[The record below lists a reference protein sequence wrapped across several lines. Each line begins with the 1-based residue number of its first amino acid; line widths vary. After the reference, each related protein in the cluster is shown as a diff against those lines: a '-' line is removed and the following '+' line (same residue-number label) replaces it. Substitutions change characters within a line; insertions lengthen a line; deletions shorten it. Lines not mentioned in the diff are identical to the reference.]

1 MLDKRRIKQAQKNLS
16 IYIEDRL
23 IRKTKETREKIL
35 ETYKRNCRES
45 LEVAEKLLKEDVSC
59 LWVIVAS
66 YYSMYYITNAVL
78 YHMGYKVGD
87 KIVHKVTSE
96 ALIVLIKDKLKK
108 KMLEDYERAKE
119 EALDITGQSDSIIES
134 FHKEMAKRSIFQYD
148 STEEI
153 KKSKAKTSFERA
165 KRFVFEMEKLL

>member
-45 LEVAEKLLKEDVSC
+45 LEVAEKLLKEDVSY
-59 LWVIVAS
+59 LWVIVGS

-108 KMLEDYERAKE
+108 KMLEDKRFRSRKKALRAKVI
-119 EALDITGQSDSIIES
+119 DIE
-134 FHKEMAKRSIFQYD
+134 
-148 STEEI
+148 
-153 KKSKAKTSFERA
+153 
-165 KRFVFEMEKLL
+165 